1 VLDVV
6 VGGDDED
13 VALLDLA
20 DPQAMRAEPDQRT
33 QLAMFAAGSTAQ
45 LERVRPL
52 DDILR
57 SAAAVDPVAAE
68 LRADIQL
75 RQRRAA
81 MRTVVSWIAA
91 HGPLRNGMSETEAAA
106 IVWTLTS
113 PEVHLMLRDTFRR
126 ARSDSPELRPHGCSG
141 TTHRRP
147 HPAAEL
153 SERRARPRSGLDQ
166 VVGLLVTCNPA
177 RVSHRSPLPVTSFS
191 SRSRPTC
198 TSDPSQLS
206 RHRSTASQQLW
217 SSTWPGR
224 TNGSHRRG
232 AGRRM
237 RSRLR

>member
-1 VLDVV
+1 LRDAQARETRRRVVAAARELFLDQGYAATTIAAVARRAQVSPDTVYSAFGSKGALLKEVLDVV

-13 VALLDLA
+13 VALLDRA

-68 LRADIQL
+68 LRANIQL

-113 PEVHLMLRDTFRR
+113 PEVHLMLRDT
-126 ARSDSPELRPHGCSG
+126 SGWSPQRNEQWLRETLISSLLPSRTVAQSG
-141 TTHRRP
+141 ATT
-147 HPAAEL
+147 
-153 SERRARPRSGLDQ
+153 S
-166 VVGLLVTCNPA
+166 
-177 RVSHRSPLPVTSFS
+177 RV
-191 SRSRPTC
+191 
-198 TSDPSQLS
+198 
-206 RHRSTASQQLW
+206 
-217 SSTWPGR
+217 
-224 TNGSHRRG
+224 
-232 AGRRM
+232 
-237 RSRLR
+237 